1 MTDLDNGYLDVHKM
15 LGASLEEFA
24 RVNEKLFGA
33 ASNKTKAVQL
43 YWNGVLKYFHDFVES
58 YWIALSYFNSVESSR
73 ALSASPI
80 ETMRDYVDLLQIN
93 LMIAQD
99 AMKSSQDVISDFH
112 IQEFSRTFTVWLNT
126 VFGINGED
134 IEALTSK
141 QAQLMEKVVHAYPKA
156 IKGIREEY
164 GFHFDNGGYR
174 KAAETDRFELYQV
187 LPTDKRIKVRK
198 NGKPVIII
206 PPFVL
211 GTNVLAFLPKD
222 KKSYV
227 HSFANK
233 GIPTY
238 IRIMKDIAVTPAFQL
253 MTGED
258 DARDTRYFCEIVK
271 KTHGKSVTLNGYCQG
286 GFSSICNILSGE
298 LDGLVDALITCV
310 SPMDG
315 TRSKGLA
322 TFLKNLP
329 PRFNDLAYGT
339 KTLPNGNTVAD
350 GKLMGWV
357 YKLKA
362 IQDEYP
368 LVSFYRDIMMLS
380 ANGSL
385 GQKFNKSALAVNY
398 WLTYER
404 NDLPMAVTRMS
415 FDSYNTPIT
424 KDGTLPVRLFNRE
437 LNLKRIQEK
446 GIKWLICYGEKDDLV
461 EKETALAPLDYIDA
475 EVTVFPKGHLAIAT
489 SWSNPDSEY
498 ALHKRFGEKKY
509 RGPVLYQLD
518 LDEAEKGE

>member
-1 MTDLDNGYLDVHKM
+1 M
-15 LGASLEEFA
+15 
-24 RVNEKLFGA
+24 NEKLLNA
-33 ASNKTKAVQL
+33 AAEKTRAVQL
-43 YWNGVLKYFHDFVES
+43 YWDGVLKYFHDFVDS
-58 YWIALSYFNSVESSR
+58 YWIAVNYFSSVEKDR
-73 ALSASPI
+73 LSTTDPI
-80 ETMRDYVDLLQIN
+80 ESIRDYADILLLN
-93 LMIAQD
+93 LKIAEE
-99 AMKSSQDVISDFH
+99 AVKSSQGVMNDYH
-112 IQEFSRTFTVWLNT
+112 IREFSKAFSAWLNT
-126 VFGINGED
+126 VFSLEGEGID
-134 IEALTSK
+134 SLSSRQAL
-141 QAQLMEKVVHAYPKA
+141 LLEKVVHEYPRAIKA
-156 IKGIREEY
+156 IRDEY
-164 GFHFDNGGYR
+164 GFHFDDGGYI
-174 KAAETDRFELYQV
+174 KTAETDRFILYQV
-187 LPTDKRIKVRK
+187 LPTNRRIKVRE

-227 HSFANK
+227 HSFANQ

-238 IRIMKDIAVTPAFQL
+238 IRIMRDIATTPAFQL

-258 DARDTRYFCEIVK
+258 DARDTRFFCETVK
-271 KTHGKSVTLNGYCQG
+271 DKHSRPVTLNGYCQG
-286 GFSSICNILSGE
+286 GFSSLCNILSGE

-339 KTLPNGNTVAD
+339 KTLPNGNKVAD

-368 LVSFYRDIMMLS
+368 LVSFYRDIVMLQDNDKS
-380 ANGSL
+380 GAR
-385 GQKFNKSALAVNY
+385 FNKSALAVNY
-398 WLTYER
+398 WLAYER
-404 NDLPMAVTRMS
+404 NDLPLAITKMS
-415 FDSYNTPIT
+415 FDSYNIPIT
-424 KDGTLPVRLFNRE
+424 QDGTLPVRLFGRE
-437 LNLKRIQEK
+437 LNLKRIPEK
-446 GIKWLICYGEKDDLV
+446 GIKWLICYGENDDLV

-489 SWSNPDSEY
+489 SWSNPNSEF
-498 ALHKRFGEKKY
+498 ALHKSFGEKNY

-518 LDEAEKGE
+518 LDNAGKGK